1 MNNTELCIS
10 LESAEKELFSL
21 VNTIMQKYSLPCY
34 LMEPIMDKLHRAII
48 DGKNQELAAA
58 RERVASDSE
67 SE

>member
-10 LESAEKELFSL
+10 LESAENELFS
-21 VNTIMQKYSLPCY
+21 VANTIMQKYSLPCY
-34 LMEPIMDKLHRAII
+34 LMEPIVDKLYRAII

-58 RERVASDSE
+58 RERVESDTE